1 MSSILVVEDSR
12 TQAQEIQLLLEEE
25 GFTVQLASQGR
36 EALAVLR
43 QGLPDVV
50 LTDLDMPEMNGLQ
63 LVEAVRRDY
72 PAVPVILMTA
82 LGSEEI
88 AVEAL
93 QKGAAS
99 YVPKRNLAQ
108 DIVETLD
115 RVISVA
121 QAGRNQQRVWEGLT
135 QSDLHFV
142 LDNDPSLAPPLIG
155 FLEEHAARLL
165 ACDRNELMRLGVAL
179 HEALL
184 NAIQHGNLELSSD
197 LRQEGDEKAF
207 RDLAGVRRQQSPYRD
222 RRVRVHAQTSKSEA
236 LYIIEDEGPG
246 FNVASLPDPSDPANV
261 GRIGG
266 RGLTLIRTFMDE
278 VRHNEQG
285 NRITLR
291 KRCGKKT
298 IARSP

>member
-12 TQAQEIQLLLEEE
+12 TQAMEIQFLLEEA
-25 GFTVQLASQGR
+25 GFTVQFASQGL
-36 EALAVLR
+36 EALVVLR

-63 LVEAVRRDY
+63 LVEAVRRDF

-82 LGSEEI
+82 RGSEEI

-99 YVPKRNLAQ
+99 YVPKRNLTQ

-115 RVISVA
+115 RVIAIA
-121 QAGRNQQRVWEGLT
+121 QAGRNQQRVWESLT
-135 QSDLHFV
+135 QSELHFV

-197 LRQEGDEKAF
+197 LRQMGDEKAF
-207 RDLAGVRRQQSPYRD
+207 RDLASIRRQQPPYRD

-236 LYIIEDEGPG
+236 VYIIEDEGPG
-246 FNVASLPDPSDPANV
+246 FNVASLPDASDPANV

-278 VRHNEQG
+278 VRYNERG
-285 NRITLR
+285 NRITLS
-291 KRCGKKT
+291 KRCSKQT
-298 IARSP
+298 IAYSP